1 MLLEQDRDVQIVR
14 PERQNPEP
22 SKPRNRNNG
31 LAIGIDSPDDSAEIQ
46 LTDEEDLIPGTL
58 LSPILTRKIFTDAVV
73 KTRTI
78 DERIMSMLMY

>member
-22 SKPRNRNNG
+22 SKPCNRNNG

-46 LTDEEDLIPGTL
+46 LTDEDLIPGTL
-58 LSPILTRKIFTDAVV
+58 LSPILTQKIFTDAVM